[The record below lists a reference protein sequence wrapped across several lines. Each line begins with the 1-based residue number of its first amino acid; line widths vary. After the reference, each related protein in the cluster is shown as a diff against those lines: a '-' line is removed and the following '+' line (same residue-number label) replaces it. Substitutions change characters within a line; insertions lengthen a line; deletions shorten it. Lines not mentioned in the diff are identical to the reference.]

1 MKPEY
6 QAAVMKKY
14 GFMDWDSVL
23 AAIGH
28 GALKEGQI
36 ANRMQELY
44 EKDHPKVMTNEEVL
58 ASIAENNAN
67 QAKQMHPHSKNGI
80 VVRGFMMWQYVFP
93 NAALLCPGMRS
104 SAL

>member
-1 MKPEY
+1 
-6 QAAVMKKY
+6 MKKY

-67 QAKQMHPHSKNGI
+67 QAKQMHPP
-80 VVRGFMMWQYVFP
+80 Q
-93 NAALLCPGMRS
+93 
-104 SAL
+104 